1 MRIKL
6 YSFILF
12 LNSYI
17 SGLLVP
23 VLSLLMMEK
32 GATLSNISV
41 IMGIYAFT
49 IIAFELPSGIIADLT
64 GRKKTFCL
72 SLIMSL
78 IFSTVIFCGHGF
90 LILCLGISVYGL
102 SRALSSGSFEALF
115 IDSYINEFGKD
126 KLHNI
131 TIRLNVLDA
140 MGLSAGALTGGFF
153 PDISLNYCP
162 SIGMYDLNL
171 IIRIFLTIA
180 VLILAVVFVTEKS
193 ANHDKKQISLTEHIK
208 NSLNTVIKSKN
219 IISIFISVFSTGF
232 FLSTLEVY
240 WQPHFISLMPDD
252 SLMMLLGVM
261 AFLYL
266 GAAMAGNII
275 SGGMMSRF
283 NSGKIYLILRLLLA
297 ALLFLTSL
305 QTNIIS
311 FIILYTLIYLVFG
324 MANIPEGV
332 ILNREIPDES
342 RASVLSLNSLIIQVG
357 TLFGSFASSVIINYV
372 TIPKLWMIS
381 ACIILISV
389 IIIFKKMMCRT
400 DEKVSAD

>member
-6 YSFILF
+6 YSLILF

-17 SGLLVP
+17 AGLLVP
-23 VLSLLMMEK
+23 VLSLLLMEK

-49 IIAFELPSGIIADLT
+49 VIIFELPSGIIADLM

-78 IFSTVIFCGHGF
+78 IFSAVIFGGHGF
-90 LILCLGISVYGL
+90 LILCIGISVYGL

-131 TIRLNVLDA
+131 TTRLNVLDA

-153 PDISLNYCP
+153 PDISKNYCP
-162 SIGMYDLNL
+162 SLGVYDLNL
-171 IIRIFLTIA
+171 IVRIILTIA
-180 VLILAVVFVTEKS
+180 VIILAVVFVTEKS
-193 ANHDKKQISLTEHIK
+193 VNHEKKQISLSEHIK
-208 NSLNTVIKSKN
+208 NSLNTIIKNKN
-219 IISIFISVFSTGF
+219 IICIFISVFSTGF

-240 WQPHFISLMPDD
+240 WQPHFILLMSDD
-252 SLMMLLGVM
+252 GLMMLLGVM

-275 SGGMMSRF
+275 SCGIIKKFSQEKM
-283 NSGKIYLILRLLLA
+283 YLVLRLLLVVALVTA
-297 ALLFLTSL
+297 AL

-311 FIILYTLIYLVFG
+311 FIIFYTLIYLVFG

-332 ILNREIPDES
+332 ILNREIPNES
-342 RASVLSLNSLIIQVG
+342 RASVLSLNSLITQVG
-357 TLFGSFASSVIINYV
+357 MLMGSFSSSVIINYV
-372 TIPKLWMIS
+372 TIPELWIIS
-381 ACIILISV
+381 ACIVLISV
-389 IIIFKKMMCRT
+389 MIIYKKLICRSY
-400 DEKVSAD
+400 EKVI